1 MTAINMPYGKTC
13 IKVQIPEERLLGI
26 LESRAHHYKP
36 EAGEEELVK
45 KALEN
50 PIGSPSLRDLAKD
63 KKKIVIITSD
73 HTRPVPT
80 KIIAPQLL
88 AEIRKGNPQADI
100 TFLIAT
106 GFHRA
111 TTKEE
116 LLDKFGLEML
126 KNEKIVIHDCRDE
139 ASMTNAGKL
148 PSGGDLVINKMAMEA
163 DLLLAEG
170 FIEPHL
176 FAGFSG
182 GRKSVLPGIV
192 SEVTVMANHCAEF
205 VAHEKVRSGI
215 LENNPMHE
223 DMVYAAKQ
231 AKLTFILNVV
241 IDADKKIIKAFAGAL
256 EQAHLEGCK
265 FAGEL
270 AAVKARPADIVITSN
285 GGYPLDQNVYQH
297 VKSLTSA
304 EATCKKGGVII
315 ATAACSDGHGSQD
328 MYDWMCGGAK
338 AAMDKIMKID
348 RDATIPDQW
357 ATQVMARVLLKH
369 TVIFVTEQ
377 CDHSILNDMG
387 FKTACT
393 FEEAMAAAE
402 AIVGA
407 KSSITVIPD
416 GVAVVVN

>member
-1 MTAINMPYGKTC
+1 MTAINMPYGKSC
-13 IKVQIPEERLLGI
+13 IKVQIPSERLLGI
-26 LESRAHHYKP
+26 LESRAHSYKP

-45 KALEN
+45 RALEN
-50 PIGSPSLRDLAKD
+50 PIGSPRLRDLVKGR
-63 KKKIVIITSD
+63 KKIVIIASD

-88 AEIRKGNPQADI
+88 AEIRKGNPDADI
-100 TFLIAT
+100 AFLIAT

-116 LLDKFGLEML
+116 LLDKFGPEML

-139 ASMTNAGKL
+139 ASMINAGRL

-182 GRKSVLPGIV
+182 ARKSVLPGIV

-205 VAHEKVRSGI
+205 VAHEKARPGI
-215 LENNPMHE
+215 LEGNPMHE

-231 AKLTFILNVV
+231 AKLAFILNVV
-241 IDADKKIIKAFAGAL
+241 IDADKKIIKAFAGGL
-256 EQAHLEGCK
+256 EEAHLEGCR
-265 FAGEL
+265 FAGGL
-270 AAVKARPADIVITSN
+270 AEVKAMPADIVITSN

-304 EATCKKGGVII
+304 EATCRKGGVII

-357 ATQVMARVLLKH
+357 ATQVMARVQLKH
-369 TVIFVTEQ
+369 TVIFVTDQ
-377 CDHSILNDMG
+377 CVHNILNDMG

-393 FEEAMAAAE
+393 FEEAMSAAE
-402 AIVGA
+402 AIVGS
-407 KSSITVIPD
+407 KSTITVIPD